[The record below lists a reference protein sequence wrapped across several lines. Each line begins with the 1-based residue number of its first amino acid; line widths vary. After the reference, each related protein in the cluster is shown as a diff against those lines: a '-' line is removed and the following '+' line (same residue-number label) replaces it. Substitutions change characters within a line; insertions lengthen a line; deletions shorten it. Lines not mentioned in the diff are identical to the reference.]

1 MEMNRTAS
9 NIVHTKY
16 LEQNRNFLAR
26 KVYLSVRTR
35 PETGQTERDLTEM
48 ETLGGTVL
56 AIDDKTRLPI
66 FPKFGRSELRVKPF
80 MKARLVTLLRGDLW
94 HHLIENKN
102 LLTTLVSLI
111 LHHISSMLLS

>member
-1 MEMNRTAS
+1 MELNRTAS

-16 LEQNRNFLAR
+16 FESNRNFMAR
-26 KVYLSVRTR
+26 KVYLSVRNR

-80 MKARLVTLLRGDLW
+80 MKARLVTLLRSDLW
-94 HHLIENKN
+94 HHLIENKG

-111 LHHISSMLLS
+111 FHQACGTLLC